1 MQTNVSLL
9 YQLVGKPETYS
20 LYLSIQQMF
29 GVMFNRLWDLRLNN
43 GSWNHAEL
51 FFKFHHCKTISYCV
65 YHIRGEINSWC
76 IIILVCQYTLFAIT
90 EGGSGCMEQDSED
103 LTKLDISV
111 QMGLLQ
117 GTFTTELYEQHSE
130 PSIVLCDLS
139 IISKIEIN
147 KWNLRLRHII

>member
-1 MQTNVSLL
+1 MGVIQTNVSLL

-90 EGGSGCMEQDSED
+90 EGGSGCMSRILRTWQNWKCSNGSTSRH
-103 LTKLDISV
+103 LYHRIVWTAFW
-111 QMGLLQ
+111 
-117 GTFTTELYEQHSE
+117 TFHCIMWFEHYQ
-130 PSIVLCDLS
+130 
-139 IISKIEIN
+139 
-147 KWNLRLRHII
+147 

>member
-1 MQTNVSLL
+1 MGVIQTNVSLL

-103 LTKLDISV
+103 LTKLEVFKRVYFKAPLPQNCMNSILNLPLYYVIWALSV
-111 QMGLLQ
+111 
-117 GTFTTELYEQHSE
+117 
-130 PSIVLCDLS
+130 
-139 IISKIEIN
+139 
-147 KWNLRLRHII
+147 R